1 MLAGVPDFMAALS
14 VLFQA
19 GILEPAARLFCACLL
34 RMPDAE
40 VRCMHACL
48 GIACSAVRLERV
60 LCVLHVSAV
69 VRKSSVLACVHT
81 VGRACAVCRV
91 SCRAR
96 STRVARV
103 GHVLLLPRAHVVDL
117 SVCTRGWSWDA
128 WHAWRRRERCV
139 CAMQR
144 MLCYV
149 MLSHQGAPHT
159 RPATPH
165 ALGSQHERPS
175 PREPLSLKYQPARC
189 VSTPRRG
196 WLPQRA

>member
-1 MLAGVPDFMAALS
+1 MLQLLGDFLLAGVPDFMAALS

-40 VRCMHACL
+40 VRCTHACL

-69 VRKSSVLACVHT
+69 VCKSSVLACVHT

-96 STRVARV
+96 STRVAHV
-103 GHVLLLPRAHVVDL
+103 GHALLPSSSSCGG
-117 SVCTRGWSWDA
+117 SVCLYPWLVMGRVACLAAARALRVRDA
-128 WHAWRRRERCV
+128 KNV
-139 CAMQR
+139 
-144 MLCYV
+144 MLCYAV
-149 MLSHQGAPHT
+149 SDRLRGLFFELY
-159 RPATPH
+159 RH
-165 ALGSQHERPS
+165 ACP
-175 PREPLSLKYQPARC
+175 
-189 VSTPRRG
+189 
-196 WLPQRA
+196 